1 MADDNEGSKSKKM
14 LLIGGLVVG
23 AAILLALAVG
33 ATLYFLDR
41 DSDEDG
47 ERRSGLGRSE
57 IQLNTASYYI
67 FEDAFVTPLIS
78 SDRRQRFMQVSLA
91 IKGDS
96 RDVTRSIETH
106 MPRIKNNL
114 NRLFTGQDYQTLQ
127 TPEGKLQLQI
137 SAAEV
142 VQDIVSRDG
151 VRVDEVLITDFVL
164 Q

>member
-1 MADDNEGSKSKKM
+1 MADDNEGGKNKKL
-14 LLIGGLVVG
+14 LLIGGAVVG

-47 ERRSGLGRSE
+47 ERRTGLGRSE
-57 IQLNTASYYI
+57 VQLNTASYYI
-67 FEDAFVTPLIS
+67 FEDAFVTPLVS
-78 SDRRQRFMQVSLA
+78 SDRRQRFLQVSLA

-151 VRVDEVLITDFVL
+151 VRIDEVLITDFVL